1 MQRSRTAADRK
12 AAAAPAKTATPGEG
26 PSCRHR
32 STAVTAGGA
41 ARRLSRPAPVPDLV
55 PGHVRNSTQER
66 SQRSSTPNTCR
77 NRGPVVRRLCLRKS
91 ADPLVR
97 QAWSFTRRLFS
108 LPSQG
113 TAESRQS
120 AQCGT
125 ARAATRRARRRAQ
138 RSGRSPD
145 TGTPPGWERP
155 ATWLR
160 SGPQSCWRR
169 PETAVMRRRPERPGD
184 WRFSS
189 QNSSQNLPAIA
200 EGAGVTARAVH
211 KWIYTARKRGI
222 MPPGTR
228 GRVG

>member
-1 MQRSRTAADRK
+1 MPKPR
-12 AAAAPAKTATPGEG
+12 
-26 PSCRHR
+26 
-32 STAVTAGGA
+32 AG
-41 ARRLSRPAPVPDLV
+41 
-55 PGHVRNSTQER
+55 
-66 SQRSSTPNTCR
+66 
-77 NRGPVVRRLCLRKS
+77 VVRRLCLRKS

-97 QAWSFTRRLFS
+97 QARSFTRRLFS

-189 QNSSQNLPAIA
+189 QNSSQNLPRKNTPRSGHQTGPVARQGPA
-200 EGAGVTARAVH
+200 PRSCDLLLFVAAALGCLPWQMGSMLAVQARPLGATFNELPR
-211 KWIYTARKRGI
+211 I
-222 MPPGTR
+222 
-228 GRVG
+228 